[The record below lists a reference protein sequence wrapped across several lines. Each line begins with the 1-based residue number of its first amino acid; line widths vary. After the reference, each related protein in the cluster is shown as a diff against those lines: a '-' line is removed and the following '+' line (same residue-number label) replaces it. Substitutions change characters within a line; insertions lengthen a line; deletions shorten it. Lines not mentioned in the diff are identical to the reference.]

1 MRLENARIL
10 FSATDLANFLGCKH
24 ATELDRAVVEGR
36 LKKDHRKDHMLDLLI
51 ELGERHERRYIEHLK
66 ASGKTVIELEKF
78 SDPDGTRTI
87 DAMRNGADVIV
98 QGRLVDEPWGG
109 FPDFLLKVQRPS
121 KLGDWSYEVADTKLS
136 TTTKATAVLQLC
148 LYTELVT
155 NIQCIQPEF
164 MYVIK
169 PDTKSDSDPF
179 DIDQLRVDDYMAY
192 YRMARQSFEEKL
204 ASEPDGN
211 SKPERCNH
219 CQICNWWPTCEK
231 AWRAADHLAFVAG
244 ISKSQRVELVEQGIT
259 SLTQF
264 AEAEEP
270 VRQHPKRGSLDAYY
284 KVHRQAKIQLKGR
297 QTGNPEYEFNDIDK
311 ERGFLLLP
319 EPNPGDVFFDLEGNP
334 RASGDGLEY
343 LFGYVTNEGSEPRYH
358 KFWALNRKEERQVF
372 EQFIDWILKRWE
384 QFPDMHIYHYAPY
397 EPSALKRMMTK
408 HATRE
413 DDVDRLLRGGK
424 LVDLYA
430 VTRQAIRASVESYS
444 IKKLERFYGY
454 ERLELLEEASKALRE
469 VERLIE
475 LDMTREITADQQEIV
490 ELYNQDDCL
499 STLQLHQWLEK
510 LRGELCETGIEIPRR
525 PLADPNAKDSV
536 KEMSAEAKRVFDL
549 LTFDIEDAP
558 VGARQESRWQ
568 LAHMLEYFR
577 REEKCVWWEFKHM
590 CGLEHED
597 LLMEPRA
604 LSGLEFIT
612 TVEVSQKA
620 NLPVHRYR
628 YPEQEAMLAVGDTL
642 RDLSGLTIGTID
654 SIDVE
659 RCTVD
664 IKKTAASVEL
674 HAYSVFEFTYI
685 DPHEMP
691 GSLLGFGEQLA
702 KGAENGVSIQD
713 ARLDLLQGARPR
725 FYTLSLP
732 HPGDDI
738 VRTAKELAFDLDHS
752 CLAIQGPP
760 GSGKT
765 YVGSQMILA
774 LANSGKRVG
783 VTAVGHEVIRNL
795 LDGVHKRATE
805 QGAHVSLAH
814 KAEKKHDWP
823 AHIGRL
829 ANRKKSLEAMEN
841 GYVVGGTAWLW
852 SHPDCE
858 QQLDYLF
865 IDEAGQ
871 MSLAMALAAGRA
883 AKNII
888 LLGDPQQL
896 EQPQQ
901 AIHPHD
907 SGVSALAHILHGRD
921 TIQDDEGLFLSQT
934 WRLHPGICQFTSEQY
949 YNNRLTSRDGLEV
962 QKVIGNSA
970 YTGSGLHVVTI
981 EHEGIQN
988 RSQEEVA
995 VIADIFSQLLNGQHE
1010 SVTREDGVPVQ
1021 KPLTIED
1028 ILVVAPFNA
1037 QVNAIRE
1044 RLPEGA
1050 RVGTVDKFQGQE
1062 APIVIYSMTSSSAE
1076 DAPRGISFLYSRNR
1090 LNVATSRAK
1099 CLAILVCSPSILTPD
1114 CNSPE
1119 HLRLA
1124 NGICRFEELARTC
1137 GNR

>member
-36 LKKDHRKDHMLDLLI
+36 LKKEHRKDHMLDLLI

-66 ASGKTVIELEKF
+66 ASGKTVFELEKF
-78 SDPDGTRTI
+78 SDPDGSRTI
-87 DAMRNGADVIV
+87 DAMRSGADVIV
-98 QGRLVDEPWGG
+98 QGRLINELWGG
-109 FPDFLLKVQRPS
+109 FTDFLLKVQRPS
-121 KLGDWSYEVADTKLS
+121 MLGDWSYEIADTKLS

-155 NIQCIQPEF
+155 KIQGIQPEF

-169 PDTKSDSDPF
+169 PDSKNDNDPF
-179 DIDQLRVDDYMAY
+179 DVDQLRVDDYMAY
-192 YRMARQSFEEKL
+192 YRMAKQSFEAKL
-204 ASEPDGN
+204 ASEPDSD
-211 SKPERCNH
+211 SKPEPCNH
-219 CQICNWWPTCEK
+219 CQICNWWPTCDK
-231 AWRAADHLAFVAG
+231 AWRDADHLAFIAG

-270 VRQHPKRGSLDAYY
+270 VRHHPKRGSLDAYY

-297 QTGNPEYEFNDIDK
+297 QTGNPEYEFNDIEKD
-311 ERGFLLLP
+311 RGFLLLP

-343 LFGYVTNEGSEPRYH
+343 LFGYVTNEGGEPQYH
-358 KFWALNRKEERQVF
+358 KFWALNSKQERQVF
-372 EQFIDWILKRWE
+372 EQFIDWVLQRWT

-444 IKKLERFYGY
+444 IKKLERFYKY
-454 ERLELLEEASKALRE
+454 ERLELLEEAGKALRE

-475 LDMTREITADQQEIV
+475 LDMTRDITADQQRIV

-499 STLQLHQWLEK
+499 STLRLHQWLEK

-549 LTFDIEDAP
+549 LTIDIEDAP
-558 VGARQESRWQ
+558 VGLRQESRWQ

-577 REEKCVWWEFKHM
+577 REGKCVWWEFHRM
-590 CGLEHED
+590 CDLEHED
-597 LLMEPRA
+597 LLLEARA
-604 LSGLEFIT
+604 LSGLELEQDVT
-612 TVEVSQKA
+612 AAQSTK
-620 NLPVHRYR
+620 LPVHRYR
-628 YPEQEAMLAVGDTL
+628 YPAQETMLAVGDTL
-642 RDLSGLTIGTID
+642 SDLDENTIGTIE
-654 SIDVE
+654 SINIAE
-659 RCTVD
+659 CTVD
-664 IKKTAASVEL
+664 IKKTGASVDL
-674 HAYSVFEFTYI
+674 HPFSVFEFTYI

-691 GSLLGFGEQLA
+691 GSLFAFGEQLA
-702 KGAENGVSIQD
+702 HGARTGVSVQD
-713 ARLDLLQGARPR
+713 ARLDLLQRARPR
-725 FYTLSLP
+725 FYSLNLP
-732 HPGDDI
+732 HPGNDI
-738 VRTAKELAFDLDHS
+738 VQTAKELAFDLDNS

-774 LANSGKRVG
+774 LAQSGKRVG

-795 LDGVHKRATE
+795 LEGVHKRSTE
-805 QGAHVSLAH
+805 QRIRVKLAH
-814 KAEKKHDWP
+814 KVEKKHELP
-823 AHIGRL
+823 AYIERL
-829 ANRKKSLEAMEN
+829 ASGKKSLEALES
-841 GYVVGGTAWLW
+841 GYIVGGTAWLW
-852 SHPDCE
+852 SQPNCE

-907 SGVSALAHILHGRD
+907 SGVSALAHILNGRD
-921 TIQDDEGLFLSQT
+921 TIPDDQGLFLPQT
-934 WRLHPGICQFTSEQY
+934 WRLHPDICRFTSEQY
-949 YNNRLTSRDGLEV
+949 YNSRLTSRDGLEV
-962 QKVIGNSA
+962 QKVVGNSVFI
-970 YTGSGLHVVTI
+970 GSGLQVVTVK
-981 EHEGIQN
+981 HEGNQN

-995 VIADIFSQLLNGQHE
+995 VISDIFNQLLNGQHQ
-1010 SVTREDGVPVQ
+1010 SVTKEDGVPVQ

-1076 DAPRGISFLYSRNR
+1076 DAPRGMSFLYCRNR
-1090 LNVATSRAK
+1090 MNVATSRAQ
-1099 CLAILVCSPSILTPD
+1099 CLALLVCAPPILSPACGTPD
-1114 CNSPE
+1114 
-1119 HLRLA
+1119 HMRLA
-1124 NGICRFEELARTC
+1124 NGLCRFRELGSAV
-1137 GNR
+1137 